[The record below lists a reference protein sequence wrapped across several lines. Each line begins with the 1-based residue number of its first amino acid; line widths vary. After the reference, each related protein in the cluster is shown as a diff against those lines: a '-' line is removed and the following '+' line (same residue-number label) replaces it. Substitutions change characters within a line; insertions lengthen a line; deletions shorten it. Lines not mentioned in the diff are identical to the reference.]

1 MANFEN
7 EGFCPCN
14 SVSKTLISAF
24 DSRLF
29 GLWSI
34 IGPKVVCIDQHQ
46 FATVNHASVEEMFT
60 IDPITFR
67 LMQKLIAYNSNAEKI
82 CIYQNYKD
90 GYINMQSFDTITET
104 FKKLDYPELIVSA
117 KSKFT
122 VIISED
128 KEPNTIALYF
138 WDLTSCI

>member
-7 EGFCPCN
+7 EGFCPCS
-14 SVSKTLISAF
+14 SVSKTLISAS

-34 IGPKVVCIDQHQ
+34 IGPKVVCINQHK
-46 FATVNHASVEEMFT
+46 FATVNNTSVEEMFT
-60 IDPITFR
+60 IDTIAFR

-90 GYINMQSFDTITET
+90 GYMNMQSFDTITET
-104 FKKLDYPELIVSA
+104 FKKLDNPELIVSA

-122 VIISED
+122 VIISKD

>member
-7 EGFCPCN
+7 EGYCPCN
-14 SVSKTLISAF
+14 SVSKALASAS

-29 GLWSI
+29 GLWST
-34 IGPKVVCIDQHQ
+34 IGNKVVCINQHQ

-60 IDPITFR
+60 TDPIAFR
-67 LMQKLIAYNSNAEKI
+67 LMQKIIAYNSNAEKI
-82 CIYQNYKD
+82 CIYQDHKD
-90 GYINMQSFDTITET
+90 GYINMQSYDTITET
-104 FKKLDYPELIVSA
+104 FKKLDNSELIVSA

-122 VIISED
+122 VIIGED
-128 KEPNTIALYF
+128 KEPNTIAIYF